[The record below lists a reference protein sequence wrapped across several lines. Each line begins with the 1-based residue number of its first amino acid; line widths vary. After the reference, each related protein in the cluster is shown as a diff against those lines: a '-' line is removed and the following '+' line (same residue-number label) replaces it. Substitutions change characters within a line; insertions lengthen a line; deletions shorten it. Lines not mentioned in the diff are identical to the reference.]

1 MSAVVFGDVSVVVR
15 RYYCGAVPLPDCVAR
30 LEAAL
35 AMTQQQSG
43 SIDDANARSKGVHPK
58 ARAAVVARDI
68 TPFDDL
74 HGYLQKKSACD

>member
-1 MSAVVFGDVSVVVR
+1 MYLLLTCQFVR
-15 RYYCGAVPLPDCVAR
+15 RYYCGAVPVPDCVAR

-35 AMTQQQSG
+35 AVAQQQSAP
-43 SIDDANARSKGVHPK
+43 IDDADHASARCKGVHPK

-74 HGYLQKKSACD
+74 RGYLQKKSACD